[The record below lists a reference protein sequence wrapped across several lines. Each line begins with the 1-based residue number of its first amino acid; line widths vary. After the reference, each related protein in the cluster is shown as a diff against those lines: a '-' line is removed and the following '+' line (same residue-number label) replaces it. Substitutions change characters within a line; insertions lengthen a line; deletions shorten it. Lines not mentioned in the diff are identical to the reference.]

1 MRGPEG
7 PSPPQAKAT
16 RRDAYSELEE
26 ELEAEPPSAQEE
38 QPEEPLGRGAP
49 RQRRAPDRY
58 VALVTNDDSL
68 EVLYDHAM
76 RRLHAHVE
84 WFAPSYAVF

>member
-1 MRGPEG
+1 MLTLNKKKNSKLNHHPLK
-7 PSPPQAKAT
+7 P
-16 RRDAYSELEE
+16 
-26 ELEAEPPSAQEE
+26 QEE

-58 VALVTNDDSL
+58 VALVTDDDSL